1 MAFIRYFIGVPRIIL
16 NDQTCSSTDKL
27 IYGMINSLSNNKE
40 YCYASNAYFA
50 KELNVGAK
58 TISKSLSKL
67 KELNYI
73 KIDYCKT
80 GRRIILNPSIVSSE
94 NSKVSN
100 KKFQEGMEEKEEYKR
115 KYNTRKKNKNKN
127 KIIIEKDVD
136 GVELWN
142 GKRCEATPMDE
153 ETRKELEEFINSFKE

>member
-1 MAFIRYFIGVPRIIL
+1 MSLAFIRYNTLVPRIIL
-16 NDQTCSSTDKL
+16 NDQACSSTDKL

-40 YCYASNAYFA
+40 YCYASNSYFA

-115 KYNTRKKNKNKN
+115 KYNTRKKNKNKV
-127 KIIIEKDVD
+127 IIEKDIE

-142 GKRCEATPMDE
+142 GKRCESTPMDE
-153 ETRKELEEFINSFKE
+153 ETRKELEDFFKNF

>member
-1 MAFIRYFIGVPRIIL
+1 MSLAFIRYFIGVPRIIL

-40 YCYASNAYFA
+40 YCYASNGYFA
-50 KELNVGAK
+50 KELNITTK
-58 TISKSLSKL
+58 TVSKSLSKL

-73 KIDYCKT
+73 KIDYSKT
-80 GRRIILNPSIVSSE
+80 GRRIYLNPSIVSSE

-100 KKFQEGMEEKEEYKR
+100 KKFYGGMEEKEEYKR
-115 KYNTRKKNKNKN
+115 KDNTRKKNKKGPV
-127 KIIIEKDVD
+127 IERDVD
-136 GVELWN
+136 GVMLWN

-153 ETRKELEEFINSFKE
+153 ETRKDLEFINSFKE

>member
-40 YCYASNAYFA
+40 YCYASNGYFA
-50 KELNVGAK
+50 KELGLTTK
-58 TISKSLSKL
+58 TVSKSLSKL

-73 KIDYCKT
+73 KIDYSKT
-80 GRRIILNPSIVSSE
+80 GRKIILNPSIVSSE

-100 KKFQEGMEEKEEYKR
+100 KKFQDGMEEKEEYKR
-115 KYNTRKKNKNKN
+115 KYNTKKINKN
-127 KIIIEKDVD
+127 KIIIEKDKD

-142 GKRCEATPMDE
+142 GKRCESTPMNE
-153 ETRKELEEFINSFKE
+153 ETRKERKEFINSFKE